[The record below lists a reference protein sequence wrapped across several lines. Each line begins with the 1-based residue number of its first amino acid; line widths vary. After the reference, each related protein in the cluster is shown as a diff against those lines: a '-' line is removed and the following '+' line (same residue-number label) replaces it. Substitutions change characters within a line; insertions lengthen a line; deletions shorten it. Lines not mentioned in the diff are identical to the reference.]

1 MGKGFLEA
9 ITTGT
14 SAASHFINVS
24 LVYWKTL
31 THLKPEFI
39 IGAAES
45 SLCQHGAMKNE

>member
-1 MGKGFLEA
+1 MGKGLLEA

-14 SAASHFINVS
+14 SATSHFIDVP
-24 LVYWKTL
+24 LVYRKTF
-31 THLKPEFI
+31 THLQAEYV